1 MSPGWVCAVF
11 SCGCTGAMGS
21 PGGDVRREVPFSPI
35 TPGAPAADL
44 DLTSWLLYGGE
55 GGVPSPAR
63 CPPGKCLCAQPS
75 HRAGLGSLYQATA
88 QKARGLLPGTRCAES
103 PGLREGE

>member
-44 DLTSWLLYGGE
+44 DLTSWLLYGGGRGSFPCTLSSWE
-55 GGVPSPAR
+55 VS
-63 CPPGKCLCAQPS
+63 LCAALTQGGPGVSLSS
-75 HRAGLGSLYQATA
+75 HSPKG
-88 QKARGLLPGTRCAES
+88 PGTAAGHQVCRK
-103 PGLREGE
+103 PGPLGR